1 MFRPAPMRKS
11 LHCRA
16 DETTLSGVD
25 GSRFFCFRAKQTER
39 RWLGVH
45 RSWIIRRLVSYV
57 YVTNIMKYYGIN
69 NSKIS
74 R

>member
-11 LHCRA
+11 MHCRA

-45 RSWIIRRLVSYV
+45 RSWIIRRLVSD
-57 YVTNIMKYYGIN
+57 VTSIVIASIN
-69 NSKIS
+69 TISKIS

>member
-1 MFRPAPMRKS
+1 MFRPAPMRTS

-45 RSWIIRRLVSYV
+45 RSWIIRRLVYNTIILLIHM
-57 YVTNIMKYYGIN
+57 YM
-69 NSKIS
+69 
-74 R
+74 